1 MVSVLIVV
9 LISSN
14 FVMQNIMVEKIDLFI
29 RGDMPLRKPNQGMEK
44 L

>member
-1 MVSVLIVV
+1 MVNFLIVV

-14 FVMQNIMVEKIDLFI
+14 FVMQNIMVEKIDVFT
-29 RGDMPLRKPNQGMEK
+29 RGDMSLRKPNQGMEK